1 MNGGNVEIKSLETL
15 EEMKLVVDLQRDI
28 WGYGKP
34 DTAFP
39 YPDRCLFEFAE
50 SGGLVGGA
58 FIDDKII
65 GFSAAWLGKD
75 KNLNKQYLHSE
86 LVGILEDYRSFGVGE
101 KLKIHQREYAQ
112 SIDIDL
118 IKWTF
123 DPLKTRNANL
133 NIKKLRAIV
142 RTYTPDYYGNLQSAF
157 NKGLATDRFWVEWY
171 VNSGRVTNKQIQSS
185 LAPEN
190 IESFLINRINDENGL
205 PKIDSYDLDKNQ
217 EILLIEIPSNFDE
230 ILDKDIQVAK
240 DWQSSF
246 RNIFQSYFHN
256 GYILTDFFVQ
266 KFGDKT
272 KNYYQ
277 ISKSTK
283 LD

>member
-1 MNGGNVEIKSLETL
+1 MNSENVKIKSLETL

-28 WGYGKP
+28 WGYGNP
-34 DTAFP
+34 NAAFP

-50 SGGLVGGA
+50 SGGLIGGA
-58 FIDDKII
+58 FVDDKII

-75 KNLNKQYLHSE
+75 KKLNKQYLHSQ
-86 LVGILEDYRSFGVGE
+86 LVGILEDYRSFGIGE
-101 KLKIHQREYAQ
+101 KLKLHQREYAQ

-133 NIKKLRAIV
+133 NIRKLRAIV

-171 VNSGRVTNKQIQSS
+171 VNSSRVTNKEIQTSLEPGNIDSLSINQIK
-185 LAPEN
+185 
-190 IESFLINRINDENGL
+190 DENGL
-205 PKIDSYDLDKNQ
+205 SRIDSYNLNKNQ
-217 EILLIEIPSNFDE
+217 EVLFIEVPNNFDE

-246 RNIFQSYFHN
+246 RDIFQSYFHK
-256 GYILTDFFVQ
+256 GYILTDFLVQ
-266 KFGDKT
+266 KSGDKT
-272 KNYYQ
+272 RTYYQ
-277 ISKSTK
+277 VSKSAN